1 MTKLAIIWGFNG
13 ECVDV
18 IWTPCSQKMA
28 RGSYQTEKAHL
39 KCFSHPHWVSLCFQC
54 CRKAPCR
61 RDLHQWRELLPQATG
76 NQRLCRQAQGWTS
89 QKRVGC
95 PSFLLLLLQFQ
106 KPLKAYLPTCVWFH
120 HDKRDRELIN
130 FFLCHLFFP
139 SFAFFFFFFLM
150 FLVVVQK
157 INHLNFLHCVDWCV
171 TTLSDDCVWHKACK
185 QMTNQSS
192 PIKETQIITDQ
203 TMIKNDDFFFWRTLH
218 CRSKF
223 SSNGTLC
230 YAHVYVLRSETDKR
244 GAAFSR
250 RHVDGSFTSDVNKV
264 LDSLAAKE
272 YLLWVMTSKPSGER

>member
-1 MTKLAIIWGFNG
+1 MFQSSSLSVTVFSGL
-13 ECVDV
+13 
-18 IWTPCSQKMA
+18 QKSVMQTGPSPVTWA
-28 RGSYQTEKAHL
+28 PTSSNRQSKTLSPGSRLDKSEESRL
-39 KCFSHPHWVSLCFQC
+39 S
-54 CRKAPCR
+54 
-61 RDLHQWRELLPQATG
+61 LLPSPPPTVPKTFKGLPTYLCLIPPWQERQRA
-76 NQRLCRQAQGWTS
+76 NQLLL
-89 QKRVGC
+89 V
-95 PSFLLLLLQFQ
+95 PPFFSFL
-106 KPLKAYLPTCVWFH
+106 C
-120 HDKRDRELIN
+120 
-130 FFLCHLFFP
+130 
-139 SFAFFFFFFLM
+139 FFFFFFLM